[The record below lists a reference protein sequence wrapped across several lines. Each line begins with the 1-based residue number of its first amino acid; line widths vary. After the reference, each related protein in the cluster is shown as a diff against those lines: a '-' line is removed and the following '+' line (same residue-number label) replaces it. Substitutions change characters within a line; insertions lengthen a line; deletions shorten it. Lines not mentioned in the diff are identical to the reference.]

1 MIDVMQGSFVYAK
14 NLKRN
19 VKVIGVKELWGYKSY
34 LVLDS
39 VSNKVFELAEID
51 IDPDVDERRSIYEF
65 KYVLNASKV
74 KNMISGGI
82 LPHIGGSILPLPH
95 QIYALKKALSS
106 NNIRYI
112 LADEVGLGKTIEA
125 GLILKE
131 LKLRGLVRRILVLVP
146 KGLVLQW
153 KEELK
158 EKFNEEFRIILPQ
171 DFDAIRRI
179 HGEGNIWA
187 KFDQVITSHDSVK
200 PIENRPGWDRTKVE
214 LLNKER
220 FLDLV
225 SAGWDLIIIDE
236 AHRLA
241 GSSTDVARFRL
252 GKALSSSSP
261 YLLLLTATPHQ
272 GKTDAFLRLM
282 RFLDEKAF
290 PNEKAIDRKLVSPFI
305 IRTEKREAI
314 DFKGE
319 KLFKNRYTKI
329 ISVKW
334 KGEGDL
340 QKILYERVT
349 DYVAR
354 GYNRAVKERK
364 NYIGF
369 LMVLMQRLVTSSTRA
384 IREYIEKRLEVLK
397 SQRFESET
405 LDFEEFYDGCGE
417 EILEKLISTYSMD
430 VKKEIAELEEILSI
444 AKQAERQFF
453 DIKLDTLFDL
463 LFKVR
468 LEESDAKFL
477 IFTEFRATQDYL
489 REMLHKKGYKVVV
502 LNGSMDIEE
511 RKAALKEFEEAAD
524 IMVSTDAGGEGLNL
538 QFCHIVINYDMP
550 WNPMKVEQRIG
561 RVDRI
566 GQTKDVF
573 VFNFI
578 LEETI
583 ENRVRRVL
591 EEKLDVIFRELG
603 IDKMSDVLDSFEAGI
618 DFTETFIKSIANP
631 ELLEFYIDKV
641 SESVK
646 EKAKVFSNV
655 RELLKKE
662 KEWDIELLEAL
673 PSRDI
678 EDYLNG
684 MCKNYAL
691 VDEECGK
698 ELRGCDLN
706 DERVRNLLNLPEFA
720 FSNKVPVV
728 KAGIRENGY
737 WSLWEV
743 SVNNSERYC
752 KIFPIFINEQG
763 DYKPASSKAL
773 YDFFLKEEFEFEGL
787 REIEKDVIDNL
798 REKAM
803 EIAYNYFS
811 EMKDKFSESIREEAE
826 RKIAAINLRKEA
838 AMRIGLEAVRK
849 HRLSQ
854 LEAEERALLEAV
866 KRKENIIPG
875 LKLLYVI
882 CLEVM

>member
-1 MIDVMQGSFVYAK
+1 MLHGSFAYAK
-14 NLKRN
+14 SLKKN
-19 VKVIGVKELWGYKSY
+19 VKIIQEKELWGYKSY
-34 LVLDS
+34 LVLDPA
-39 VSNKVFELAEID
+39 SNKVYELAESD
-51 IDPDVDERRSIYEF
+51 IERDVDERHSVFEF

-82 LPHIGGSILPLPH
+82 LSHIGGSILPLPH

-106 NNIRYI
+106 NNIRYV

-187 KFDQVITSHDSVK
+187 KFNQVITSHDSVK

-241 GSSTDVARFRL
+241 GSSTDVARYRL
-252 GKALSSSSP
+252 GKALSSSAP
-261 YLLLLTATPHQ
+261 YLLLLTATPHE

-290 PNEKAIDRKLVSPFI
+290 PNEKAIDRNLVSPFI

-329 ISVKW
+329 VSVKW

-340 QKILYERVT
+340 QRILYERVT

-397 SQRFESET
+397 NQRFESET

-453 DIKLDTLFDL
+453 DVKLDTLFDL

-489 REMLHKKGYKVVV
+489 REMLQKRGYKMVV

-566 GQTKDVF
+566 GQAKDVF

-618 DFTETFIKSIANP
+618 DFTETFIKSIVNP
-631 ELLEFYIDKV
+631 EFLEVYVDKAG
-641 SESVK
+641 ESVK
-646 EKAKVFSNV
+646 EKAKVFSNI
-655 RELLKKE
+655 RGLLKEE
-662 KEWDIELLEAL
+662 KILDVKLLDDL
-673 PSRDI
+673 PSRDV
-678 EDYLNG
+678 EDYLKK

-691 VDEECGK
+691 LEGK
-698 ELRGCDLN
+698 IEYEVYDLS
-706 DERVRNLLNLPEFA
+706 DERVKKLLSMPEFA
-720 FSNKVPVV
+720 FSNKVPVI
-728 KAGIRENGY
+728 KAAMGENGY
-737 WSLWEV
+737 WALWEV
-743 SVNNSERYC
+743 SVNDSERYSR
-752 KIFPIFINEQG
+752 IFPIFINEQG
-763 DYKPASSKAL
+763 DYKPATARAL
-773 YDFFLKEEFEFEGL
+773 YDYFLKEEFKFEGFY
-787 REIEKDVIDNL
+787 EIKKDVVEKI
-798 REKAM
+798 REKAL

-811 EMKDKFSESIREEAE
+811 EMRDKYQKSMREEIE
-826 RKIAAINLRKEA
+826 RRIAVINLRKEA
-838 AMRIGLEAVRK
+838 AMRIGLESVRK
-849 HRLSQ
+849 YRLFQ
-854 LEAEERALLEAV
+854 LEEEEKGILEAA
-866 KRKENIIPG
+866 KSQKNIIPG
-875 LKLLYVI
+875 LKLLYTVY
-882 CLEVM
+882 LEVM